1 MNKVEIFSSDKC
13 KQCIEL
19 KKYLKEKDIK
29 YIEYNISGSDENR
42 KTLIKLGYMSVP
54 VLIIDGNHV
63 LGFDRTRID
72 SLLEL

>member
-72 SLLEL
+72 SLL